1 MANERPSQVYAQA
14 FFEQAVASWVSPLK
28 AVAASIA
35 QSNLQAKLDDAALP
49 FAKKEE
55 LLRPLFPAGSTN
67 ELKNFV
73 SLLASKN
80 QVYLLPE
87 VIAQVDRFAERTTSM
102 ETAFVRSAVALT
114 DAEKSALEAKMRKQF
129 GSDLVFEFVVDP
141 SLVGGLVVRVGDK
154 VIDGSVAGKL
164 AALKEKLK

>member
-14 FFEQAVASWVSPLK
+14 FFEQAVASWVTPLK

-35 QSNLQAKLDDAALP
+35 QSGLTSKLDDAALP
-49 FAKKEE
+49 FAKKQE
-55 LLRPLFPAGSTN
+55 LLRPLFPSGAAN
-67 ELKNFV
+67 ELVNFV

-80 QVYLLPE
+80 QIHLLPE
-87 VIAQVDRFAERTTSM
+87 VVNQVDRFAERTTSI
-102 ETAFVRSAVALT
+102 ETALVRSAVALT
-114 DAEKSALEAKMRKQF
+114 DAEKSAVEAKMRKQF
-129 GSDLVFEFVVDP
+129 GVDLVFDFIVDP
-141 SLVGGLVVRVGDK
+141 SIVGGLVVRVGDK